1 MDKTTLIVDVL
12 GVTVDED
19 NPKLHYWDDMFTKPL
34 FKREYESTDAAF
46 IAAMRIQDM
55 DKRAIADYMHGKHP
69 EFKEIDLDY
78 TFVWEFD
85 GEEMGDRAFAEI
97 LYIGEE

>member
-1 MDKTTLIVDVL
+1 
-12 GVTVDED
+12 
-19 NPKLHYWDDMFTKPL
+19 
-34 FKREYESTDAAF
+34 
-46 IAAMRIQDM
+46 
-55 DKRAIADYMHGKHP
+55 MHGKHP